1 MQINLI
7 LQWIDKWILTTNHK
21 RIGIGYLVFATYGGV
36 IGTVFSALVRLELST
51 THSAF
56 FDNNFH
62 LYNVIVTAHAFI
74 MIFFMV
80 MPALI
85 GGFGNFFV
93 PVLIGSAD
101 MAYPRLNNVSLWLLV
116 SSLHLLLL
124 SSFLEV
130 GAGTGWTI
138 YPPLS
143 GIESHSG
150 PAVDIAI
157 FSLHLSG
164 ISSIAGAI
172 NFIVTILNMRGRNLR
187 FSKLPLF
194 VWSVFI
200 TSWLLLLSLPVLA
213 GGITMLLLDRNI
225 GTVFFNAA
233 GGGDPVLY
241 QHLFWFFGHPEVYI
255 LILPAFGIVS
265 QIIETFTKK
274 TIFGYSG
281 MVFAMCAIGFLGFI
295 VWAHH
300 MYTVG
305 LNIDMRAYFTAA
317 TMIIAVP
324 TGIKI
329 FSWIAT
335 LWGGLIRLQ
344 APLLFVFGFLFLF
357 TIGGVTGIILANAGL
372 DIVFHDTYY
381 VVAHFHYVLSMG
393 AVFGIFAGFY
403 FWLEKM
409 LSLGYNKWKAKLHF
423 YIFFIGVNFTFF
435 PMHFLGLSGM
445 PRRIPDYPDSF
456 LFWNKVASA
465 GSFVSIGA
473 ILLFFVTLSNL
484 FENEIIVYKTN
495 NWIIFQQKETIGWGH
510 TLWEM
515 LRKFAYWLSDWFYSF
530 RKKINTQTVIKKL
543 DILILLQQKIA
554 SIIVVIL
561 TTTLWLPK
569 FQVHHALIS
578 NHILQM
584 KNDNSSDDFKKP
596 VTKKESTNAT
606 EQQQGNELDT
616 WWTVK
621 NIWTELCENIK
632 KKCKEIEKIYNECY
646 DQNYWNRCRR
656 DFGDKVE
663 NLTKNLA
670 KWIETNYSEFL
681 HKNPEGLL
689 ATFIQFLKHF
699 RIFVAPIVSAEP
711 IVPIS
716 LIDPINPP
724 VAFIDRF
731 ILFFIRK
738 GYYLYENIR
747 QSLIESNIDEAHCNF
762 QYASTEFMQ
771 LLVNLHHDIMLYL
784 IVIVLFVLMLLIVVI
799 KLFNHKNKA
808 VIRYAF
814 THDAIFEILWTFIP
828 TFVVMSIMTA
838 SYAILFVIGTN
849 PDPYMSIKII
859 GHQWYWSYEYP
870 QIHVVIEDDRIIQEK
885 VNFDSYMILEED
897 LIKGQRRLLEV
908 DNRLN
913 LPNNQWILLYITSA
927 DVLHSWAL
935 PSCGV
940 KVDACPGRFNSWSLR
955 IKYEGV
961 YYGQCSELCGVNH
974 AFMPIV
980 VETFRPW
987 KLNQPW

>member
-7 LQWIDKWILTTNHK
+7 LQWLDKWILTTNHK

-62 LYNVIVTAHAFI
+62 LYNVVVTAHAFI

-130 GAGTGWTI
+130 GAGTGWTV

-335 LWGGLIRLQ
+335 LWGGIIRLQ

-357 TIGGVTGIILANAGL
+357 TVGGVTGIILANAGL

-423 YIFFIGVNFTFF
+423 YTFFIGVNFTFF

-465 GSFVSIGA
+465 GSFISIGA
-473 ILLFFVTLSNL
+473 IILFFATLSNL
-484 FENEIIVYKTN
+484 FENGIIVYKTN
-495 NWIIFQQKETIGWGH
+495 NWIIFQQKETVGWGH
-510 TLWEM
+510 TIWEM
-515 LRKFAYWLSDWFYSF
+515 FRKFAYWLSDWFHSF
-530 RKKINTQTVIKKL
+530 RKKMNTPIIIKK
-543 DILILLQQKIA
+543 
-554 SIIVVIL
+554 
-561 TTTLWLPK
+561 
-569 FQVHHALIS
+569 
-578 NHILQM
+578 
-584 KNDNSSDDFKKP
+584 
-596 VTKKESTNAT
+596 
-606 EQQQGNELDT
+606 
-616 WWTVK
+616 
-621 NIWTELCENIK
+621 
-632 KKCKEIEKIYNECY
+632 
-646 DQNYWNRCRR
+646 
-656 DFGDKVE
+656 FG
-663 NLTKNLA
+663 T
-670 KWIETNYSEFL
+670 
-681 HKNPEGLL
+681 
-689 ATFIQFLKHF
+689 
-699 RIFVAPIVSAEP
+699 PIVS
-711 IVPIS
+711 VS
-716 LIDPINPP
+716 
-724 VAFIDRF
+724 FIDN
-731 ILFFIRK
+731 
-738 GYYLYENIR
+738 LYENIKLF
-747 QSLIESNIDEAHCNF
+747 LIESNIDEAHCNF

-771 LLVNLHHDIMLYL
+771 LLINLHHDIMLYL
-784 IVIVLFVLMLLIVVI
+784 TVIVLFVLLLLIVVI
-799 KLFNHKNKA
+799 KLFNHKNKT

-849 PDPYMSIKII
+849 PDPYMSVKII

-870 QIHVVIEDDRIIQEK
+870 QVQVAIEDDSIIQEK

-897 LIKGQRRLLEV
+897 LIRGQRRLLEV